1 MAVMELER
9 PVNLL
14 KNSPICS
21 DCERRLALAS
31 LIFVIVSGTAVALTE
46 SWQL

>member
-1 MAVMELER
+1 MAVMELEGPISLFKGSR
-9 PVNLL
+9 
-14 KNSPICS
+14 ICS
-21 DCERRLALAS
+21 DYEHGPAIAS